1 MHKIT
6 IASVANNLNSILHS
20 LLFQFVKCQLM
31 WKATFSIAIS
41 YFFTALSF
49 HCRYSKPLKE
59 DIKRKWHPQDF
70 FCYIMVKG
78 KYLKFTL
85 QIKAKCHQTQIV
97 SFYQTQVPTLD
108 CLVPN
113 CWGYYQTKISRD
125 LFELCQ
131 DFKTEVCLSDWNWN
145 FVDIIMLR
153 FDDILMAKLNVFI
166 LLVGWVQ
173 CLGHLRLVQHNPFN
187 NVYIATRTAENGNT
201 RLKNGFAWDILWDI
215 GQFSTRHDRKVE
227 IEWAD
232 MM

>member
-49 HCRYSKPLKE
+49 HCRYSKPLKK
-59 DIKRKWHPQDF
+59 DIKRKRHPQDF

-113 CWGYYQTKISRD
+113 CWGCYQTKISWH
-125 LFELCQ
+125 LFELWSRFQNWSLFGWLKLFRGHSKAEICWHF
-131 DFKTEVCLSDWNWN
+131 DGEVMFSYYLFAEFNVWVICALSN
-145 FVDIIMLR
+145 IIHLIM
-153 FDDILMAKLNVFI
+153 FI
-166 LLVGWVQ
+166 
-173 CLGHLRLVQHNPFN
+173 
-187 NVYIATRTAENGNT
+187 
-201 RLKNGFAWDILWDI
+201 
-215 GQFSTRHDRKVE
+215 
-227 IEWAD
+227 
-232 MM
+232 

>member
-85 QIKAKCHQTQIV
+85 QIKAKCHQHKLFLFIRPRFQHWIV
-97 SFYQTQVPTLD
+97 LSLTAEVVTKPKSVDT
-108 CLVPN
+108 CLN
-113 CWGYYQTKISRD
+113 FG
-125 LFELCQ
+125 Q
-131 DFKTEVCLSDWNWN
+131 DFKTEVCLGDWNF
-145 FVDIIMLR
+145 FVDILKLR
-153 FDDILMAKLNVFI
+153 FVDILMAKLCFHI
-166 LLVGWVQ
+166 TSWLSSMFGS
-173 CLGHLRLVQHNPFN
+173 
-187 NVYIATRTAENGNT
+187 
-201 RLKNGFAWDILWDI
+201 FAPCP
-215 GQFSTRHDRKVE
+215 T
-227 IEWAD
+227 
-232 MM
+232 